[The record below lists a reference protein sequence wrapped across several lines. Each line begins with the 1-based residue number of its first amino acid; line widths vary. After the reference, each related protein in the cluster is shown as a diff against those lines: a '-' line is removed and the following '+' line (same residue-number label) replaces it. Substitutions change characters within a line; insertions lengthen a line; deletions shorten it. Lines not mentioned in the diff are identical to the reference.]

1 MTDGD
6 SLTDRLWEKPKRS
19 SWVPFLAVV
28 LVAVLMVGAVSW
40 LTVQIVNNRSEY
52 TKHSP
57 ISIDG
62 NGGFTHAS
70 GVVRGSGTVSDPYII
85 ADWDINA
92 STREGIS
99 IGDTDAHFII
109 RNCYVHD
116 GSVSWSGIYLVNC
129 FNGTLENNVCS
140 RNQNGMTLDSSGN
153 NTLVNNTCSSNSH
166 DGIVVGSS
174 NIELINNNCSSND
187 YDGIYL
193 VYSSNSTLRNNI
205 CKSDGHAGI
214 SLDRSN
220 NNALSNNNCSSND
233 YDGIYL
239 YSSSNNTLWNNICSS
254 NSHDGMHLNKSS
266 NNNEIS
272 WSLVWKNAG
281 YGMNISLGDVI
292 LPSGSTNHIWYNIYI
307 GNNGATDTYNASHAQ
322 ARDDGTN
329 NWWNSTDVYGDHGNY
344 WSDWTTPDAVSP
356 LGIVDHPYFIFGSA
370 GAKDY
375 YPLSNDPRYI
385 QVESLP

>member
-1 MTDGD
+1 MPG
-6 SLTDRLWEKPKRS
+6 SLGKEGKRS
-19 SWVPFLAVV
+19 SRVRIIATVI
-28 LVAVLMVGAVSW
+28 VAVLVLAAVAW

-52 TKHSP
+52 TKHST
-57 ISIDG
+57 ISING
-62 NGGFTHAS
+62 NGGFTKAN
-70 GVVRGSGTVSDPYII
+70 GVVGGSGTVSDPYII

-92 STREGIS
+92 STRIGIS
-99 IGDTDAHFII
+99 IKDTDTHFII

-116 GSVSWSGIYLVNC
+116 GSASWSGIYLVNC
-129 FNGTLENNVCS
+129 FSGTLENNVCS
-140 RNQNGMTLDSSGN
+140 KNLNGITLDSSSN

-166 DGIVVGSS
+166 DGIAIGSS
-174 NIELINNNCSSND
+174 NNELINNNCSSND

-205 CKSDGHAGI
+205 CRSDGHAGI

-272 WSLVWKNAG
+272 WNLVCSNAG
-281 YGMNISLGDVI
+281 YGMNISLGDVV
-292 LPSGSTNHIWYNIYI
+292 LPSGSNNHIWNNIYI
-307 GNNGATDTYNASHAQ
+307 GNNGATDAYNASHAQ

-329 NWWNSTDVYGDHGNY
+329 NWWNSTDAYGNHGNY
-344 WSDWTTPDAVSP
+344 WSDWTTPDALSP
-356 LGIVDHPYFIFGSA
+356 VGIVDHPYIIPGSA

-375 YPLSNDPRYI
+375 YPLSHNPQKI
-385 QVESLP
+385 GISFIPSCLS